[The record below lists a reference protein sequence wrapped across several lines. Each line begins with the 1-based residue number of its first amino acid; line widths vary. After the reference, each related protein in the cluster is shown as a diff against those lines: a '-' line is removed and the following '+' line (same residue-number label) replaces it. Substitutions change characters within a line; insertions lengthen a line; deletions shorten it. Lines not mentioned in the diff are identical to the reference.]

1 MGRNGELP
9 VGGVQRSVDELQVV
23 PAPVVFCP
31 FQPHISPYA
40 ADVSRYAMAWATRHG
55 FLDTGAAAARFAR
68 AKFAYLAA
76 RAYPDADKAD
86 LYLAMS
92 VLTLI
97 VMLDDHLESSL
108 GRDPDGQRAAAAG
121 VLSYLR
127 GAPESDHRAALAA
140 ALTAPLA
147 GAIGDVWTRL
157 TARTGPAWRARFVE
171 HVARYLAAN
180 AWEADNRRAGRVPTI
195 GEYLSMRRH
204 SSATALFF
212 DLIEAL
218 GAELSGAVRSDP
230 ALTVLVGHAHNIVAW
245 FNDIVS
251 WRKELRASDW
261 HNMVLVVRNELG
273 VPLTEAVRRVAA
285 RHDAE
290 VHAFV
295 ARRAALPAEVR
306 ADPAVTR
313 FITGLTYWIR
323 GNIDWS
329 RDSGRY
335 APPEGAAAGA

>member
-9 VGGVQRSVDELQVV
+9 VGGLQRSVDDPEAV

-31 FQPHISPYA
+31 FQPRISPHA

-55 FLDTGAAAARFAR
+55 FLDTAAATARFAR

-108 GRDPDGQRAAAAG
+108 GRDPDSQRAAATR
-121 VLSYLR
+121 VLAFLR
-127 GAPESDHRAALAA
+127 GEPDTDRATLALV
-140 ALTAPLA
+140 LTVPLA
-147 GAIGDVWTRL
+147 GGITDVWVRL
-157 TARTGPAWRARFVE
+157 AARTGPAWRARFVE

-180 AWEADNRRAGRVPTI
+180 AWEADNRRTGRVPTI
-195 GEYLSMRRH
+195 GEYLTMRRH

-218 GAELSGAVRSDP
+218 GSELSGSSRADTS
-230 ALTVLVGHAHNIVAW
+230 LSVLVGHAHNIVAW

-261 HNMVLVVRNELG
+261 HNMVLVVRNEHG
-273 VPLTEAVRRVAA
+273 VSLTEAVRRVVT

-290 VHAFV
+290 VRAFV
-295 ARRAALPAEVR
+295 ARRAALAPEVR
-306 ADPAVTR
+306 ADPAVHGLV
-313 FITGLTYWIR
+313 TGLSYSIR

-335 APPEGAAAGA
+335 APPEGAASG